1 MKLLIQTEIE
11 AEDVAFNND
20 HEAIR
25 EFILQLDLLAADVDF
40 TEELVKKLM
49 SSIRKDLGEVD
60 YLKLVNSLK

>member
-20 HEAIR
+20 HEAIM
-25 EFILQLDLLAADVDF
+25 EFVLQLDLLAADVDF
-40 TEELVKKLM
+40 TEELVKNLM